1 MPTIQENII
10 VPGAGDLTKEVIEE
24 LRTARNLEEVNASVR
39 QRKLAQAEQVVS
51 NGTRKNLSFGRLR
64 MRITPEAYHY
74 WGKRLGYECWDDQQF
89 LREFERDNES
99 VRINSRSEKVSV
111 LAPGPIH
118 DPDAKYLV
126 NSAA

>member
-24 LRTARNLEEVNASVR
+24 LRTARNLELVNASVR

-51 NGTRKNLSFGRLR
+51 GGERKNLSFGRLR

-74 WGKRLGYECWDDQQF
+74 WGGRLGYECWEDDQF
-89 LREFERDNES
+89 LREFERDNEQ
-99 VRINSRSEKVSV
+99 VRINSKGKHNMIVS
-111 LAPGPIH
+111 PGKPY
-118 DPDAKYLV
+118 DPDSKYLV

>member
-24 LRTARNLEEVNASVR
+24 LRTARNLELVQASVR

-74 WGKRLGYECWDDQQF
+74 WGKRLGYDAWDDEQF

-126 NSAA
+126 NPAA

>member
-24 LRTARNLEEVNASVR
+24 LRTARNLEEGNAAGR
-39 QRKLAQAEQVVS
+39 QRKLAQAEQVGA

-64 MRITPEAYHY
+64 MRIAPEAYHY
-74 WGKRLGYECWDDQQF
+74 WGKRLGYECWDDEQF

-126 NSAA
+126 NPAA

>member
-24 LRTARNLEEVNASVR
+24 LRTARNLELVNASVR

-51 NGTRKNLSFGRLR
+51 GGQRKNLSFGRLR
-64 MRITPEAYHY
+64 MRIAPEAYHY
-74 WGKRLGYECWDDQQF
+74 WGGRLGYECWDDEQF
-89 LREFERDNES
+89 LREFERDNEQA
-99 VRINSRSEKVSV
+99 RINSKSDKAMIT
-111 LAPGPIH
+111 APGPIH

-126 NSAA
+126 KPAA

>member
-24 LRTARNLEEVNASVR
+24 LRTARNLEEVKASVR

-64 MRITPEAYHY
+64 MRIAPEAYHY
-74 WGKRLGYECWDDQQF
+74 WGKRLGYECWDDEQF

-126 NSAA
+126 KPAA

>member
-64 MRITPEAYHY
+64 MRIAPEAYHY

>member
-74 WGKRLGYECWDDQQF
+74 WGKRLGYDAWDDEQF

-126 NSAA
+126 NPAA

>member
-24 LRTARNLEEVNASVR
+24 LRTARNLELVNASVR

-51 NGTRKNLSFGRLR
+51 GGERKNLSFGRLR

-74 WGKRLGYECWDDQQF
+74 WGGRLGYECWDDDQF
-89 LREFERDNES
+89 LREFERDNEQA
-99 VRINSRSEKVSV
+99 RINSKGKHNMIVS
-111 LAPGPIH
+111 PGKPY
-118 DPDAKYLV
+118 DPDSKYLV
-126 NSAA
+126 KPAA

>member
-1 MPTIQENII
+1 MPTIQANII

-24 LRTARNLEEVNASVR
+24 LRTARNLELVQASVR

-74 WGKRLGYECWDDQQF
+74 WGKRLGYDAWDDEQF

-126 NSAA
+126 NPAA

>member
-24 LRTARNLEEVNASVR
+24 LRTARNLELVNASVR

-51 NGTRKNLSFGRLR
+51 GGERKNLSFGRLR

-74 WGKRLGYECWDDQQF
+74 WGGRLGYECWEDDQF
-89 LREFERDNES
+89 LREFERDNEQA
-99 VRINSRSEKVSV
+99 RINSKGKHNMIVS
-111 LAPGPIH
+111 PGKPY
-118 DPDAKYLV
+118 DPDSKYLV

>member
-64 MRITPEAYHY
+64 MRIAPEAYHY
-74 WGKRLGYECWDDQQF
+74 WGKRLGYECWDDEQF

-99 VRINSRSEKVSV
+99 VRIHSRSEKVSV
-111 LAPGPIH
+111 LAPGPIPE
-118 DPDAKYLV
+118 PDAKYLV
-126 NSAA
+126 NPAA

>member
-1 MPTIQENII
+1 MPTIQANII

-24 LRTARNLEEVNASVR
+24 LRTARNLELVQASVR

-74 WGKRLGYECWDDQQF
+74 WGKRRGYDAWDDEQF

-126 NSAA
+126 NPAA

>member
-74 WGKRLGYECWDDQQF
+74 WGRRLGYECWDCQQF
-89 LREFERDNES
+89 LREYERDNES

-126 NSAA
+126 NPAA